1 MWQFMQILEK
11 AFMGLP
17 EHLSPF
23 YYRTHIQRFLR
34 TEWLQANLEGSLLRA
49 KLFIIEKHSFCTL
62 DIFKALPS
70 APNFSSVQLQ
80 ISALNGWRE
89 RESIFK
95 FVLNLSW
102 CWVLNGFGMSS
113 GLEYPRGLSVIFRYE
128 IGQV

>member
-1 MWQFMQILEK
+1 MQILEK

-23 YYRTHIQRFLR
+23 CYRTHIQRFLG

-49 KLFIIEKHSFCTL
+49 ILFIIEKHSFCTL
-62 DIFKALPS
+62 DIFKALPG

-89 RESIFK
+89 RERERVYF
-95 FVLNLSW
+95 
-102 CWVLNGFGMSS
+102 
-113 GLEYPRGLSVIFRYE
+113 
-128 IGQV
+128 